1 MALVVRVSSVQP
13 GHRFRARMTTPGE
26 SLPRRTKSAF
36 SRTAQGCVRQSV
48 TLVRQTLG
56 MLGGRGSVPMARIWA
71 AALLSV
77 ALIAVLA
84 AILALRADTQGAVA
98 RWSGGRDIHLYLQPE
113 VTASEAHTL
122 QDEVASANGV
132 RSVRVAALPGWVE
145 VRQEVFFSGYSLLPC
160 CTRQISTPGYLD
172 VVATSPSQV
181 NHVEADVQGWEGV
194 LPVTDS
200 RSLVRA
206 KLDSYRRW
214 RDFAVGASLTIMAAM
229 AVLILRRQRSLE
241 VAP

>member
-1 MALVVRVSSVQP
+1 MLE
-13 GHRFRARMTTPGE
+13 ARWSIRSG
-26 SLPRRTKSAF
+26 RT
-36 SRTAQGCVRQSV
+36 
-48 TLVRQTLG
+48 
-56 MLGGRGSVPMARIWA
+56 WA
-71 AALLSV
+71 AAVLLS

-84 AILALRADTQGAVA
+84 AILVLRADTQGAVA
-98 RWSGGRDIHLYLQPE
+98 RWSRGRDIHVYLQPE

-122 QDEVASANGV
+122 RDEVASANGV

-194 LPVTDS
+194 LAVTDS
-200 RSLVRA
+200 SSGTGEARQL
-206 KLDSYRRW
+206 W
-214 RDFAVGASLTIMAAM
+214 EMAR
-229 AVLILRRQRSLE
+229 LRRRRLLDDHGCHGRPYPSATA
-241 VAP
+241 VAGSRAAHLIPSFRGRHRCEL